1 MHNLNLFGADVWA
14 VGGGKGGTGKSFL
27 ASSMGLCMASSGR
40 KVVLLDADLGGAN
53 LHSFLGIKRPKR
65 SLTDFFDRKVPLED
79 LVVDSGVE
87 GLSLIIGDLGSLS
100 TDIKYTQ
107 KLKLLRHI
115 KKLKADNV
123 IIDLGG
129 GSHNNT
135 LDLFL
140 FADRMII
147 IVVPELPSIENMYHF
162 IKNAFFRRIGAVL
175 GEHDMKDKI
184 LDVWRNRDSH
194 GIGNLVDLVCHMKEL
209 WPGLADVFDAV
220 IEDFQLDL
228 VVNQIRSSSEMSIGT
243 SVKSVF
249 KNYLGFEARYA
260 GHVEYDDS
268 VRQCTGRGA
277 PFILSYPSSHC
288 TDQIKRLEE
297 NLRHKMQ
304 VQVMNV

>member
-53 LHSFLGIKRPKR
+53 IHSFLGIKRPKR

-87 GLSLIIGDLGSLS
+87 GLSLVIGDLGSLS
-100 TDIKYTQ
+100 PDIKYTQ

-129 GSHNNT
+129 GSHQNT

-162 IKNAFFRRIGAVL
+162 IKNAFFRKMGATL
-175 GEHDMKDKI
+175 AEHDMKDKFFDI
-184 LDVWRNRDSH
+184 WKNRDAH
-194 GIGNLVDLVCHMKEL
+194 GIINMVDLVRHMKEL
-209 WPGLADVFDAV
+209 WPGLTNVFDAV

-228 VVNQIRSSSEMSIGT
+228 VVNQIRSSSEMSIGA

-260 GHVEYDDS
+260 GYVEYEDS
-268 VRQCTGRGA
+268 VRQCTGRGK
-277 PFILSYPSSHC
+277 PFVLTYPTSHC
-288 TDQIKRLEE
+288 TGQIKRLEE
-297 NLRHKMQ
+297 NLMRKMQ
-304 VQVMNV
+304 VQVVNV

>member
-1 MHNLNLFGADVWA
+1 
-14 VGGGKGGTGKSFL
+14 
-27 ASSMGLCMASSGR
+27 MASRGR

-53 LHSFLGIKRPKR
+53 IHSFLGIKRPRR

-87 GLSLIIGDLGSLS
+87 GLSLVIGDLGSLS
-100 TDIKYTQ
+100 PDIKYTQ
-107 KLKLLRHI
+107 KLKFLRHI

-129 GSHNNT
+129 GSNQNT

-147 IVVPELPSIENMYHF
+147 IVVPELPSLENMYHF
-162 IKNAFFRRIGAVL
+162 IKNAFFRKMGAAL
-175 GEHDMKDKI
+175 AEHDMKDKFFDI
-184 LDVWRNRDSH
+184 WKNRDSH
-194 GIGNLVDLVCHMKEL
+194 GIVNLVDLVRHMKEV
-209 WPGLADVFDAV
+209 WPGLSDVFDSV
-220 IEDFQLDL
+220 IDEFKLDL
-228 VVNQIRSSSEMSIGT
+228 VVNQIRSSSEMSIGS

-260 GHVEYDDS
+260 GYVEYEDS
-268 VRQCTGRGA
+268 VRQCTGKGK
-277 PFILSYPSSHC
+277 PFVLSFPMSHC
-288 TDQIKRLEE
+288 TNQIKRLEE
-297 NLRHKMQ
+297 NLRHKKQ